1 MTKQERL
8 AFRHY
13 SAESDYN
20 AAQEKL
26 RKLEEIEAERCL
38 DDWEEIEKKEALE
51 NVEYYGILWAKEI
64 ERERQEL
71 CRIQGLS
78 RWC

>member
-1 MTKQERL
+1 MTKQERH
-8 AFRHY
+8 AFQPY
-13 SAESDYN
+13 SAEDDYN

-26 RKLEEIEAERCL
+26 RKFEEIEAERCL
-38 DDWEEIEKKEALE
+38 EDWEEIEKKEALE
-51 NVEYYGILWAKEI
+51 DAEYYGILWAQEI

-71 CRIQGLS
+71 CRSQGLS

>member
-1 MTKQERL
+1 MTKQKRL
-8 AFRHY
+8 AFRPY

-26 RKLEEIEAERCL
+26 RRLEEIEAERCL
-38 DDWEEIEKKEALE
+38 EVWEEIEKKEALDDIK
-51 NVEYYGILWAKEI
+51 YYGDLLAEEI
-64 ERERQEL
+64 EQERQEI
-71 CRIQGLS
+71 CRSQGLS

>member
-1 MTKQERL
+1 MTKQKGH
-8 AFRHY
+8 AFRPY
-13 SAESDYN
+13 SIKSNYD

-38 DDWEEIEKKEALE
+38 NDWEEIEKKEALE
-51 NVEYYGILWAKEI
+51 DEEYYGTLWEKEI

-71 CRIQGLS
+71 CRIQGIS

>member
-1 MTKQERL
+1 MTKQKRL
-8 AFRHY
+8 ASRHY

-26 RKLEEIEAERCL
+26 RKFEEIEAERCL
-38 DDWEEIEKKEALE
+38 EDWEEIEKREALE
-51 NVEYYGILWAKEI
+51 DAEYYGILWAKEI